1 MMMPSQASKKE
12 SNEAVQDFCTIGSL
26 AKACGV
32 TVRALRYYEELQL
45 IQATTRSEG
54 GYRLY
59 GASTARR
66 VHAIVAL
73 QELNYSLDDIRH
85 VLGTAVDDSFLTQKS
100 QRIERTRS
108 LLERQQQCL
117 HEKMTHLAQLQ
128 ADLEK
133 RLALLE
139 TQCMPCSTHN
149 SSAEDCKHCEHQHT
163 HWN

>member
-1 MMMPSQASKKE
+1 
-12 SNEAVQDFCTIGSL
+12 
-26 AKACGV
+26 
-32 TVRALRYYEELQL
+32 VRALRYYEELKL

-59 GASTARR
+59 DEGTARR

-73 QELNYSLDDIRH
+73 QELNYSLEDILQL
-85 VLGTAVDDSFLTQKS
+85 LGSAVDESFLTQKS
-100 QRIERTRS
+100 QRIERTRTV
-108 LLERQQQCL
+108 LERQQQCL
-117 HEKMTHLAQLQ
+117 NEKMTHLAQLQ